1 MKIETI
7 AQLIVAIIQV
17 ESGGN
22 MMAVGDNGKAYGC
35 MQIHAAYVEDVNRI
49 WGTKFVHED
58 AFDKVAAI
66 EMFLIYTGHY
76 GVKLEDKLD
85 RKATFED
92 LARIHNGGPNGW
104 KKDSTKKY
112 WEKVQQAHQQL
123 YAGSPANPT
132 SN

>member
-7 AQLIVAIIQV
+7 AQLILAIIQV

-35 MQIHAAYVEDVNRI
+35 MQIHAIYVEDVNRI
-49 WGTKFVHED
+49 WGTNFKHDD
-58 AFDKVAAI
+58 AFDKVAAM

-76 GVKLEDKLD
+76 AVKMEDKLD

-104 KKDSTKKY
+104 QKESTKKY
-112 WEKVQQAHQQL
+112 WAKVQEAHQKL
-123 YAGSPANPT
+123 YAGSSVNST
-132 SN
+132 TN

>member
-7 AQLIVAIIQV
+7 AQLILAIIQV
-17 ESGGN
+17 ESGDN
-22 MMAVGDNGKAYGC
+22 VMAVGDNGKAYGC

-49 WGTKFVHED
+49 WNTRFVHED
-58 AFDKVAAI
+58 AFDKTSSI

-76 GVKLEDKLD
+76 ATKMEDKLD

-104 KKDSTKKY
+104 QKEATKKY
-112 WEKVQQAHQQL
+112 WAKVQQAHQQL
-123 YAGSPANPT
+123 YAGSLVNPT
-132 SN
+132 LN